1 MLRSVLIFKLRY
13 PHHSPHLTY
22 RYLVLVPHVHCHLPR
37 LAFSSCFVR
46 KCSSSEHIKNK
57 LPVAFYPSAHLKQ
70 YVHGISKPHT
80 KLVRSLHS
88 GNILCEK
95 KEHSKVEKTVKALK
109 EEAEKGKQD
118 SKQKITE
125 LQAVPKPV
133 LVVPPKRSLWKRIS
147 DEILHYYHGFRLL
160 FIDIKISS
168 RLVWKVLHAGDLT
181 RREHRQLVR
190 TVSDVFRILPFSV
203 FIIVPFMELL
213 LPVALKLFPGLLPST
228 FQTSSEKEMKV
239 KKQLKVKLEMAK
251 FLQETMEE
259 ISVQARGDKHSHT
272 AKEFAQ
278 FFEKVRQ
285 SAEQPTNEEIMKF
298 SKLFEDE
305 ITLDSLSRPQLIALC
320 RLLELQPL
328 GTNNFLRF
336 QLKMKLRLLHADDQ
350 MILNEGI
357 EHLTVPELQAA
368 CRSRGMRAFGVPEA
382 RLRSQLSQ
390 WLELSLNEKIPPSL
404 LLLSRVLYLPESLPA
419 SDQLKATLSALP
431 QEAATEAKYK
441 IGETEGKVDNKT
453 KIEVIRKEEAAI
465 KKESEE
471 RKKEKEKEEAAAV
484 AKATVKE
491 LDEGAIPH
499 ITSLNVQGV
508 QGLPDEAIV
517 SSTSSKKLSI
527 SDILQDSAL
536 PVEDKAVEL
545 DRAEQSIIE
554 QLKEEEL
561 SKDDFSSL
569 HEALENIASEKKKL
583 LLEKEGLEDLKEGM
597 ADYKEDIEEF
607 KEVILESG
615 DSKLQESKAAKHL
628 YNKVNK
634 MVMKMTA
641 VLTELDKEKKVL
653 QEQIETLAKKGED
666 IELKSDNVISISE
679 LISAIQRIQ
688 KISDDTRLQR
698 ITDVLDQMD
707 VDHDGAVEV
716 DHVLKVIELLGKE
729 DVKVSAKQMKEI
741 IELLAKEETLE
752 LIKKVEK
759 EQVRHPSQPP
769 QEASKSHSETL
780 GSEVDKRHKEAEKE
794 K

>member
-278 FFEKVRQ
+278 FFEK
-285 SAEQPTNEEIMKF
+285 
-298 SKLFEDE
+298 
-305 ITLDSLSRPQLIALC
+305 
-320 RLLELQPL
+320 
-328 GTNNFLRF
+328 
-336 QLKMKLRLLHADDQ
+336 

>member
-1 MLRSVLIFKLRY
+1 MLRSVLIFKLQY
-13 PHHSPHLTY
+13 PHHGPYLTY
-22 RYLVLVPHVHCHLPR
+22 RYLVLIPHIHSHLPR
-37 LAFSSCFVR
+37 SAFSSYFVR
-46 KCSSSEHIKNK
+46 KCFSSEQIKNNQ
-57 LPVAFYPSAHLKQ
+57 LPAAFYSSTYLKQ
-70 YVHGISKPHT
+70 YDHNIFKPRT
-80 KLVRSLHS
+80 KLIRSLHS
-88 GNILCEK
+88 GNILYEK
-95 KEHSKVEKTVKALK
+95 KEYSKVEKTVKALK

-118 SKQKITE
+118 IKQKVTD
-125 LQAVPKPV
+125 LQATPKPV
-133 LVVPPKRSLWKRIS
+133 LVVPPKRSLWKRIW
-147 DEILHYYHGFRLL
+147 DEILHYYHGFRLF
-160 FIDIKISS
+160 FIDVKISS
-168 RLVWKVLHAGDLT
+168 RLVWKVLHADNLT

-203 FIIVPFMELL
+203 FIIVPFMEVL
-213 LPVALKLFPGLLPST
+213 LPVVIKLFPGMLPST

-251 FLQETMEE
+251 FLRETMEE
-259 ISVQARGDKHSHT
+259 MSVQARGDKHSHT

-336 QLKMKLRLLHADDQ
+336 QLKMKLRTLHADDQ
-350 MILNEGI
+350 MIKNEGI
-357 EHLTVPELQAA
+357 GHLTVPELQAA

-453 KIEVIRKEEAAI
+453 KIEVIRKEEVAI
-465 KKESEE
+465 RKESEE
-471 RKKEKEKEEAAAV
+471 RKKEKEKEEQAAAAV
-484 AKATVKE
+484 AKGTVKE
-491 LDEGAIPH
+491 LAEEGTPYVD
-499 ITSLNVQGV
+499 SVDVQGI
-508 QGLPDEAIV
+508 QGLPEEAVV
-517 SSTSSKKLSI
+517 SPKLSI

-536 PVEDKAVEL
+536 PLEDKADEL
-545 DRAEQSIIE
+545 DRVEQSIIE

-561 SKDDFSSL
+561 SKEDFSSL
-569 HEALENIASEKKKL
+569 QDALENIASEKKKL
-583 LLEKEGLEDLKEGM
+583 LLEKEGLEELKEGM
-597 ADYKEDIEEF
+597 AEYKEDIEEF
-607 KEVILESG
+607 KEALLESG

-634 MVMKMTA
+634 MVVKMSA
-641 VLTELDKEKKVL
+641 VLNELDKEKKVL
-653 QEQIETLAKKGED
+653 QEQIETLAQKGED
-666 IELKSDNVISISE
+666 VDLKTDNIISISD
-679 LISAIQRIQ
+679 LICAIQRIQ

-698 ITDVLDQMD
+698 IADVLDQMD
-707 VDHDGAVEV
+707 VDHDGAVEL
-716 DHVLKVIELLGKE
+716 DHVLKVIELLGNQ
-729 DVKVSAKQMKEI
+729 DVKVSVKQMKEI

-752 LIKKVEK
+752 LVKKVEK
-759 EQVRHPSQPP
+759 EQVRLHSQSP
-769 QEASKSHSETL
+769 EKASTNHGETF
-780 GSEVDKRHKEAEKE
+780 GKEVEKRSKEVEEQK
-794 K
+794 